1 MTSLSQ
7 RIHTLLKGV
16 NLDQRDGY
24 RHYVTGELAREGIAE
39 APLFVQRAVMQTAF
53 AYRMSEAEGGRYDAV
68 VCEAADFLLGALES
82 EGAITKAAAQR
93 AEEILLPLKDAAKA
107 YTVHMIGHAH
117 IDMNWMWPYH
127 ETVAVTLE
135 TFRTVL
141 KLMEEFPEFTYAQ
154 SQASTYRIVEEYE
167 PAMLDVIRRRIKEGR
182 WEVSASTWVEADKN
196 IPPRRAWRVT
206 CCIRKTIFPSC
217 WASIPTR

>member
-7 RIHTLLKGV
+7 RIHALLKAV

-68 VCEAADFLLGALES
+68 VCEAADFLLDALES

-127 ETVAVTLE
+127 ETVAVTLK
-135 TFRTVL
+135 R
-141 KLMEEFPEFTYAQ
+141 
-154 SQASTYRIVEEYE
+154 
-167 PAMLDVIRRRIKEGR
+167 
-182 WEVSASTWVEADKN
+182 SA
-196 IPPRRAWRVT
+196 R
-206 CCIRKTIFPSC
+206 C
-217 WASIPTR
+217 